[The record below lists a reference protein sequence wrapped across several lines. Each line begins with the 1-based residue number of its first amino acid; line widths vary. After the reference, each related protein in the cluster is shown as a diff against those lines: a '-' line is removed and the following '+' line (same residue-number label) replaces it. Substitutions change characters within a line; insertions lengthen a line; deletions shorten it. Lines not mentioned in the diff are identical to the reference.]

1 MRAKIKYAVFV
12 KDDINEA
19 VSWYNKNQ
27 KGLGTSFLKNVKEKI
42 NFIAQNPESI
52 QLRYENVQMAVVKTF
67 PYTIHFQYSK
77 QENTL
82 HILGVFHT
90 SLSPDKWTKRL

>member
-19 VSWYNKNQ
+19 VSWYNQNQ
-27 KGLGTSFLKNVKEKI
+27 KGLGASFLKNVKEKI

-67 PYTIHFQYSK
+67 PYTSIFSIPNK
-77 QENTL
+77 K
-82 HILGVFHT
+82 ILCSF
-90 SLSPDKWTKRL
+90 